1 MRAFRYTSGAY
12 RAELDAAEREVVA
25 SVVANVVELLGGEL
39 PAVAGGWPGLEGA
52 YDETD
57 TPGGTD
63 SSGGTRAVPGAD
75 APDSS
80 GETAGA
86 GDDPGH
92 PGGTWHL
99 RTEPLPPPDDPAVH
113 RLLPDASRDDPAVAG
128 EFRRLTE
135 DDLRAAKLARLRWLW
150 TALQND
156 GPVVPAAQAPAVAA
170 TLTDLRLV
178 LAERL
183 GIRTDEDAE
192 RLLRATGRR
201 HRRGT
206 DDVQRYLATV
216 YDALTWLQESLVQ
229 AMLARGDLGPQG
241 RVGPGG

>member
-39 PAVAGGWPGLEGA
+39 PAATGRWPRPEDA
-52 YDETD
+52 HDETGTPDETPGPHDTPTPHD
-57 TPGGTD
+57 TPGADGTP
-63 SSGGTRAVPGAD
+63 A
-75 APDSS
+75 
-80 GETAGA
+80 
-86 GDDPGH
+86 

-150 TALQND
+150 TALQHD
-156 GPVVPAAQAPAVAA
+156 GPVVPVAQAPAVAA

-192 RLLRATGRR
+192 RLLRAMRRR
-201 HRRGT
+201 HRRGA

-229 AMLARGDLGPQG
+229 AMLTRGDLGPQG